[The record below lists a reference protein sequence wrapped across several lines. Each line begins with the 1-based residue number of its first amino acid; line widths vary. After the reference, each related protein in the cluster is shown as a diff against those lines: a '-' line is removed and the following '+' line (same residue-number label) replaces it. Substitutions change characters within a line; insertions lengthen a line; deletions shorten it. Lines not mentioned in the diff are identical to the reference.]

1 MIMCVLKGPCS
12 SEGLEAHTLNYLM
25 RRYRFLTFLMVM
37 AAGAVFIGCAEEM
50 DDPAQYTQTIRAV
63 LDDGSLRT
71 RTCVAEGADGMEGIM
86 WTSGDAIGVYTASGK
101 ENAQFNTT
109 IASPAGDADFTGSL
123 SGTPAYA
130 YYPYSKSND
139 GKTTISGTL
148 PLTQEYSSITGILP
162 YDYKL
167 GAPKSGA
174 TNQFAFT
181 HLFPLLRFTVDAE
194 GTALEGRKLES
205 VSVTFPS
212 QISGG
217 AFTVPVSGGNITWG
231 TAEQG
236 NVLTLN
242 WSDKPVLTKGQTVY
256 GYLACP
262 PVNGLSDKTIKVTV
276 VTEEYQA
283 EFSALLKISGFV
295 ANTAYTFPLKLAAWK
310 EVPGSG
316 YDEVNRNEPTEAPVI
331 TKLTFTPEKNSG
343 KILSKELYY
352 DESGANGLYTKTR
365 TATAPSFTPA
375 DGKITGCI
383 LYLNNR
389 NLVPDLEYTE
399 GATVS
404 YSVNGGDFVNW
415 NGTSTI
421 DFSKGTVL
429 RVTKGGLSTDYVCEF
444 TNSGLPVVVINQSE
458 PVDERYRVM
467 WSQVGFNVCSKETN
481 FDDVMTENGFA
492 VYNADGTSG
501 LKDENG
507 AVVEGPIKAA
517 ARLRG
522 NTTLNYPKKPFAV
535 KLDSKSKILEM
546 PAHKRWVLLANWK
559 DKSLMCNHVAFGIAN
574 KFVDKFEND
583 ANPGM
588 LWNPHGEFVEVV
600 YNGIHIGN
608 YYLCEQIKIDGGRLN
623 INAPYDGTSALT
635 EEALANIGILIECD
649 DAYDEEENGQF
660 ISKHYIPMMLKDAG
674 DAGKV
679 ILNHVK
685 SKVANIEDNLL
696 KNTSAGYTEAYKYI
710 DIYSFADMLLVYELA
725 MNSEMAHPKSAY
737 MYIDGGGKLRG
748 GPVWDFDWTSFP
760 NNTNIKNNFDSSW
773 DRSYT
778 QSLMATKSHQYNKYS
793 SSGKKLGHHVYGG
806 SGDPSVNKSDVPYLW
821 FPMLVK
827 DDTFKNVLATR
838 WSAISAELSAYA
850 EEIKTTAQKIA
861 VSWEYNNSIW
871 PAYHSKNGRSEAT
884 GSIAFR
890 GDENMTSWKEVYTNL
905 YNVYMDR
912 LQGMNTFVN
921 KQTWPSWTIVED

>member
-1 MIMCVLKGPCS
+1 
-12 SEGLEAHTLNYLM
+12 
-25 RRYRFLTFLMVM
+25 M

-50 DDPAQYTQTIRAV
+50 EDPAQYTQTIRAV
-63 LDDGSLRT
+63 LNDGSFET
-71 RTCVAEGADGMEGIM
+71 RTCVAEGADGMQGIM

-148 PLTQEYSSITGILP
+148 PLTQEYYSTTGILP

-242 WSDKPVLTKGQTVY
+242 WSDKPMLTKGQTVY

-262 PVNGLSDKTIKVTV
+262 PVNGLSGKTIKVTV

-283 EFSALLKISGFV
+283 EFSASLQISGFV

-310 EVPGSG
+310 EVTGSG
-316 YDEVNRNEPTEAPVI
+316 YNEINRNEPAEAPVI

-444 TNSGLPVVVINQSE
+444 TNSGLPVVVLNQTEGDVAWPQLGINLWHKDTKWKTIKGENS
-458 PVDERYRVM
+458 
-467 WSQVGFNVCSKETN
+467 T
-481 FDDVMTENGFA
+481 MT
-492 VYNADGTSG
+492 VYNADGTVN
-501 LKDENG
+501 LETQT
-507 AVVEGPIKAA
+507 AM

-522 NTTLNYPKKPFAV
+522 NTSTAYPKKPFAV
-535 KLDSKSKILEM
+535 KLDAEGGASILGM
-546 PAHKRWVLLANWK
+546 PAHDRWVLLANWK
-559 DKSLMCNHVAFGIAN
+559 DKSLMCNHVAFGVAN
-574 KFVDKFEND
+574 KFVEKFKNN

-588 LWNPHGEFVEVV
+588 LWNPHGEFVEVI
-600 YNGIHIGN
+600 YNGVHIGN
-608 YYLCEQIKIDGGRLN
+608 YYLCEQIKVDAGRLA
-623 INAPYDGTSALT
+623 IRSPYDGESVIT
-635 EEALANIGILIECD
+635 EANLANIGILIECD
-649 DAYDEEENGQF
+649 DNYDEEENGQF
-660 ISKHYIPMMLKDAG
+660 ISKHFIPVMLKDAG
-674 DAGKV
+674 DADGV

-685 SKVANIEDNLL
+685 TKITNMEDNLYNG
-696 KNTSAGYTEAYKYI
+696 KYSAAYDYI

-725 MNSEMAHPKSAY
+725 MNSEMGHPKSAY
-737 MYIDGGGKLRG
+737 MYIDGGGKLCA

-760 NNTNIKNNFDSSW
+760 NNDLIKKYFDSSW
-773 DRSYT
+773 DRLYT
-778 QSLMATKSHQYNKYS
+778 QSLMATSSHMNKHYRYS
-793 SSGKKLGHHVYGG
+793 GTGLPSAKKT
-806 SGDPSVNKSDVPYLW
+806 NDVPYLW
-821 FPMLVK
+821 YPMLVK
-827 DDTFKNVLATR
+827 DATFKNVLAER
-838 WSAISAELSAYA
+838 WSAISGELSEYAKELIKDTA
-850 EEIKTTAQKIA
+850 EEIA

-871 PAYHSKNGRSEAT
+871 PAYHAANKRSEAT
-884 GSIAFR
+884 GTIACR
-890 GDENMTSWKEVYTNL
+890 GDELMTKWVDIYANL
-905 YNVYMDR
+905 YDVYMER
-912 LQGMNTFVN
+912 LSRMNTFVGN
-921 KQTWPSWTIVED
+921 KTWPSWSIKTASK